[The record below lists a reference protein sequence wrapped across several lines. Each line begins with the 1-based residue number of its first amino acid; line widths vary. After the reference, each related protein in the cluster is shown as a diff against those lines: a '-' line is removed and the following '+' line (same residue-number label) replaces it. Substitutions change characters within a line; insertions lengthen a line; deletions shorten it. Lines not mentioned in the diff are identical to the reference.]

1 MGSRDSELPPFTW
14 EELVAYAQKE
24 NLKPLDVGRLIHKRK
39 NPKLKTHVEIFIIY
53 GIIHR
58 QLETIKPK
66 VIKSTNYKWFLRKM
80 PEGTKINMDGRIH
93 TTKAWRTNETFIHFV
108 IAFFESERMLGKMY
122 DEYRKKY
129 NLKPTTNLIKTL
141 TRGYSEAYLDS
152 QKRKLIHQW
161 SIPVDNPPPLK
172 K

>member
-1 MGSRDSELPPFTW
+1 MTVHKNNLSRCVYNIRSFAPTA
-14 EELVAYAQKE
+14 EEFRQKIIE
-24 NLKPLDVGRLIHKRK
+24 FFPNA
-39 NPKLKTHVEIFIIY
+39 NIIY
-53 GIIHR
+53 EINPSIYSHKL
-58 QLETIKPK
+58 QLEDGSPVTI
-66 VIKSTNYKWFLRKM
+66 TWY
-80 PEGTKINMDGRIH
+80 TDTDGRIH

-161 SIPVDNPPPLK
+161 SIPVDNPPALK